1 MRVSCDPLTLEM
13 ELTSF
18 ELVKIALDS
27 LYGEATAVY
36 GTQADAKI
44 TAQIGYLSTSYGN
57 LNSPSRPPVN
67 YKDPATRFAYVYKY
81 VATHSDYVV
90 QVLQAL
96 RAEMGGPIF
105 DMENMRLSC
114 IGGGPGSDIIGVLR
128 YLSEKKKTEP
138 VKKVTC
144 YLLDREQ
151 AWADTW
157 TELDDSMKIDVAV
170 NVNFQPLDVTAP
182 TSWAQ
187 QTKFLQAD
195 LFTMSYFVSEVK
207 SLDGNGVV
215 SQFWKTL
222 FKSAKTGALFLY
234 DDNGHDSFNNYF
246 DGLWKSEGLELIV
259 SATNEP
265 TWPRGVEQASELGA
279 YLKKFGQSPKL
290 KTPLTYRVLRKP

>member
-1 MRVSCDPLTLEM
+1 M
-13 ELTSF
+13 TSF

-27 LYGEATAVY
+27 FYAEATASY
-36 GTQADAKI
+36 GLTTDATI
-44 TAQIGYLSTSYGN
+44 SQRILYLSTSYGG
-57 LNSPSRPPVN
+57 LNDPNRLPVN

-81 VATHSDYVV
+81 VASHSDYVV
-90 QVLQAL
+90 QVLQQY
-96 RAEMGGPIF
+96 RDEVGSPVF
-105 DMENMRLSC
+105 SQENLRLSC

-128 YLSEKKKTEP
+128 YLDEKKSTEP

-157 TELDDSMKIDVAV
+157 TELDDSMSLSTVL

-182 TSWAQ
+182 SSWAQ
-187 QTKFLQAD
+187 QTKFQQAD

-207 SLDGNGVV
+207 SLDVNGVV
-215 SQFWKTL
+215 STFWTTL
-222 FKSAKTGALFLY
+222 FQNAKPGAVFLY

-246 DGLWKSEGLELIV
+246 DALWQASGLELVV

-265 TWPRGVEQASELGA
+265 TWPRCVEQASELKG
-279 YLKKFGQSPKL
+279 YLTKFGQSPKL
-290 KTPLTYRVLRKP
+290 KTTLTYQVLRKL